1 MYLGFPGRI
10 SIRKFCAGPA
20 GTFRST
26 GLGGYMH
33 RYLLVAL
40 LLVSSAFAQSPTS
53 SDLRTAAGCGPANVK
68 LSVKTDKR
76 QHPNT
81 VPEAGR
87 ALLVVVTQY
96 ETEARTQTIG
106 YVTTRVGLDGNWI
119 GANHQGSA
127 FTYAIEPGAHRICSD
142 VQSFGPA
149 VKQLSGAVDLVA
161 EAGVTYYYRVVVSEL
176 PKMPLSLR
184 VESMQQAE
192 GLLTA
197 SSAALSTSGPKK

>member
-1 MYLGFPGRI
+1 
-10 SIRKFCAGPA
+10 
-20 GTFRST
+20 
-26 GLGGYMH
+26 MH